1 MEQIMTI
8 EEIESQFNSEWVLV
22 VDPITDD
29 KLKVQSGQVACHS
42 KDRDVVYHRAKEL
55 RPKNFAMLYTGTI
68 PHDME
73 IIL

>member
-8 EEIESQFNSEWVLV
+8 EEIESQFNSEWILL

-29 KLKVQSGQVACHS
+29 KLKVKSGNVACHS
-42 KDRDVVYHRAKEL
+42 RDRDVVYHKAKEL
-55 RPKNFAMLYTGTI
+55 RPKNFALLYTGTI

-73 IIL
+73 IVL